1 MTIFDFPKNKD
12 IIIKIIFFENRKG
25 DFMFPYGLYFDKT
38 YILVLVGL
46 VISML
51 AQANITAKFNKYK
64 KVRSKRGITGSQA
77 AQMVLDYNNY
87 NDISIKRVGGSLSD
101 YFNPMTK
108 EVALSETSF
117 KDSSIASL
125 AVALHEIGHVI
136 QFKEG
141 YVPLRVKSYLVPA
154 VNFGS
159 KLSFPILLA
168 GVFLSQQKLIT
179 VGLAL
184 FSLTLL
190 FQLVTLP
197 VEFDA
202 SRRAI
207 VALERTRILDESEI
221 PGAKDMLRSA
231 ALTYVAATLATALQ
245 LLRLFLLFGNRN
257 SRD

>member
-1 MTIFDFPKNKD
+1 MY
-12 IIIKIIFFENRKG
+12 
-25 DFMFPYGLYFDKT
+25 PYGFYFDRT
-38 YILVLVGL
+38 YFLVLIGL
-46 VISML
+46 VISMI
-51 AQANITAKFNKYK
+51 AQSNINAKFNKYK
-64 KVRSKRGITGSQA
+64 KIKSKRGMTGAQA

-87 NDISIKRVGGSLSD
+87 RDISIKRVRGSLSD

-108 EVALSETSF
+108 EVALSDTSF

-141 YVPLRVKSYLVPA
+141 YVPLKIKSYIVPA

-159 KLSFPILLA
+159 KLSFPILLV
-168 GVFLSQQKLIT
+168 GIFLSQQNLINI
-179 VGLAL
+179 GLAL

-197 VEFDA
+197 VEFNA
-202 SRRAI
+202 SKRAI
-207 VALERTRILDESEI
+207 VALERTHILDESEI
-221 PGAKDMLRSA
+221 PGARDMLRSA
-231 ALTYVAATLATALQ
+231 AFTYVAATLATALQ
-245 LLRLFLLFGNRN
+245 LLRLFILFGNRN

>member
-1 MTIFDFPKNKD
+1 MY
-12 IIIKIIFFENRKG
+12 
-25 DFMFPYGLYFDKT
+25 PYGFYFDRT
-38 YILVLVGL
+38 YFLVLIGL
-46 VISML
+46 VISMI
-51 AQANITAKFNKYK
+51 AQSNINAKFNKYK
-64 KVRSKRGITGSQA
+64 KIKSKRGMTGAEA

-87 NDISIKRVGGSLSD
+87 RDISIKRVRGSLSD

-108 EVALSETSF
+108 EVALSDTSF

-141 YVPLRVKSYLVPA
+141 YVPLKIKSYIVPA

-159 KLSFPILLA
+159 KLSFPILLV
-168 GVFLSQQKLIT
+168 GIFLSQQNLINI
-179 VGLAL
+179 GLAL

-197 VEFDA
+197 VEFNA
-202 SRRAI
+202 SKRAI
-207 VALERTRILDESEI
+207 VALERTHILDESEI
-221 PGAKDMLRSA
+221 PGAREMLRSA
-231 ALTYVAATLATALQ
+231 AFTYVAATLATALQ
-245 LLRLFLLFGNRN
+245 LLRLFILFGNRN

>member
-1 MTIFDFPKNKD
+1 MY
-12 IIIKIIFFENRKG
+12 
-25 DFMFPYGLYFDKT
+25 PYGFYFDKT
-38 YILVLVGL
+38 YFLVLIGL

-51 AQANITAKFNKYK
+51 AQANITSKFNKYSK
-64 KVRSKRGITGSQA
+64 IRSKRGMTGAEA

-87 NDISIKRVGGSLSD
+87 RDISIKRIPGSLSD

-108 EVALSETSF
+108 EVALSDTSF
-117 KDSSIASL
+117 HDSSIASL

-141 YVPLRVKSYLVPA
+141 YIPLKVKSYMVPA

-159 KLSFPILLA
+159 RLSFPILLA

-179 VGLAL
+179 IGLAL

-190 FQLVTLP
+190 FQIITLP

-207 VALERTRILDESEI
+207 VALERTHILDESEI
-221 PGAKDMLRSA
+221 PGAKNMLRSA

-245 LLRLFLLFGNRN
+245 LLRLFLLFGDRNR
-257 SRD
+257 RD

>member
-1 MTIFDFPKNKD
+1 MY
-12 IIIKIIFFENRKG
+12 
-25 DFMFPYGLYFDKT
+25 PYGLYFDKT
-38 YILVLVGL
+38 YFLVLIGL

-51 AQANITAKFNKYK
+51 AQANISSKFNKYK
-64 KVRSKRGITGSQA
+64 KIKSRRGITGAEA

-87 NDISIKRVGGSLSD
+87 RDISIKRVRGSLSD
-101 YFNPMTK
+101 YFNPMSK
-108 EVALSETSF
+108 EVALSDTSF
-117 KDSSIASL
+117 NDSSIASL
-125 AVALHEIGHVI
+125 AVSLHEIGHVI

-141 YVPLRVKSYLVPA
+141 YIPLRVKSYMVPA

-207 VALERTRILDESEI
+207 IALERSQILDQSEI
-221 PGAKDMLRSA
+221 PGAKEMLRSA

-257 SRD
+257 RRD

>member
-1 MTIFDFPKNKD
+1 MY
-12 IIIKIIFFENRKG
+12 
-25 DFMFPYGLYFDKT
+25 PYGFYFDRT
-38 YILVLVGL
+38 YFLVLIGL

-51 AQANITAKFNKYK
+51 AQANITSKFNKYSK
-64 KVRSKRGITGSQA
+64 IRSKRGMTGAEA

-87 NDISIKRVGGSLSD
+87 RDISIKRIPGSLSD

-108 EVALSETSF
+108 EVALSDTSF
-117 KDSSIASL
+117 HDSSIASL

-141 YVPLRVKSYLVPA
+141 YIPLKVKSYMVPA

-159 KLSFPILLA
+159 RLSFPILLA
-168 GVFLSQQKLIT
+168 GVFMSQQKLIT
-179 VGLAL
+179 IGLAL

-190 FQLVTLP
+190 FQIVTLP

-221 PGAKDMLRSA
+221 TGAKDMLGSA

-245 LLRLFLLFGNRN
+245 LLRLFLLFGDRNR
-257 SRD
+257 RD

>member
-1 MTIFDFPKNKD
+1 MY
-12 IIIKIIFFENRKG
+12 
-25 DFMFPYGLYFDKT
+25 PYGFYFDRT
-38 YILVLVGL
+38 YFLVLIGL

-51 AQANITAKFNKYK
+51 AQANITSKFNKYSK
-64 KVRSKRGITGSQA
+64 IRSKRGMTGAEA

-87 NDISIKRVGGSLSD
+87 RDISIKRIPGSLSD
-101 YFNPMTK
+101 YFNPMNK
-108 EVALSETSF
+108 EVALSDTSF
-117 KDSSIASL
+117 HDSSIASL

-141 YVPLRVKSYLVPA
+141 YIPLKVKSYMVPA

-159 KLSFPILLA
+159 RLSFPILLA

-179 VGLAL
+179 IGLAL

-190 FQLVTLP
+190 FQIITLP

-207 VALERTRILDESEI
+207 VALERTHILDESEI

-245 LLRLFLLFGNRN
+245 LLRLFLLFGDRNR
-257 SRD
+257 RD

>member
-1 MTIFDFPKNKD
+1 MY
-12 IIIKIIFFENRKG
+12 
-25 DFMFPYGLYFDKT
+25 PYGFYFDRT
-38 YILVLVGL
+38 YFLVLIGL

-51 AQANITAKFNKYK
+51 AQANITSKFNKYSK
-64 KVRSKRGITGSQA
+64 IRSKRGMTGAEA

-87 NDISIKRVGGSLSD
+87 RDISIKRIPGSLSD

-108 EVALSETSF
+108 EVALSDTSF
-117 KDSSIASL
+117 HDSSIASL

-141 YVPLRVKSYLVPA
+141 YIPLKVKSYMVPA

-159 KLSFPILLA
+159 RLSFPILLA

-179 VGLAL
+179 IGLAL

-190 FQLVTLP
+190 FQIVTLP

-245 LLRLFLLFGNRN
+245 LLRLFLLFGDRNR
-257 SRD
+257 RD

>member
-1 MTIFDFPKNKD
+1 MY
-12 IIIKIIFFENRKG
+12 
-25 DFMFPYGLYFDKT
+25 PYGFYFDRT
-38 YILVLVGL
+38 YFLVLIGL
-46 VISML
+46 VISMM
-51 AQANITAKFNKYK
+51 AQANITSKFNKYSK
-64 KVRSKRGITGSQA
+64 IRSKRGMTGAEA
-77 AQMVLDYNNY
+77 AQMVLNYNNY
-87 NDISIKRVGGSLSD
+87 RDISIKRIPGSLSD

-108 EVALSETSF
+108 EVALSDTSF
-117 KDSSIASL
+117 HDSSIASL

-141 YVPLRVKSYLVPA
+141 YIPLKVKSYMVPA

-159 KLSFPILLA
+159 RLSFPILLA

-179 VGLAL
+179 IGLAL
-184 FSLTLL
+184 FFLTLL
-190 FQLVTLP
+190 FQIITLP

-207 VALERTRILDESEI
+207 VALERTHILDESEI

-245 LLRLFLLFGNRN
+245 LLRLFLLFGDRNR
-257 SRD
+257 RD

>member
-1 MTIFDFPKNKD
+1 MY
-12 IIIKIIFFENRKG
+12 
-25 DFMFPYGLYFDKT
+25 PYGFYFDRT
-38 YILVLVGL
+38 YFLVLIGL

-51 AQANITAKFNKYK
+51 AQANITSKFNKYSK
-64 KVRSKRGITGSQA
+64 IRSKRGMTGAEA
-77 AQMVLDYNNY
+77 AQMVLNYNNY
-87 NDISIKRVGGSLSD
+87 RDISIKRIPGSLSD

-108 EVALSETSF
+108 EVALSDTSF
-117 KDSSIASL
+117 HDSSIASL

-141 YVPLRVKSYLVPA
+141 YIPLKVKSYMVPA

-159 KLSFPILLA
+159 RLSFPILLA
-168 GVFLSQQKLIT
+168 GGFLSQQKLIT
-179 VGLAL
+179 IGLAL

-190 FQLVTLP
+190 FQIITLP

-245 LLRLFLLFGNRN
+245 LLRLFLLFGDRNR
-257 SRD
+257 RD

>member
-1 MTIFDFPKNKD
+1 MY
-12 IIIKIIFFENRKG
+12 
-25 DFMFPYGLYFDKT
+25 PYGFYFDKT
-38 YILVLVGL
+38 YFLVLIGL
-46 VISML
+46 VISMI
-51 AQANITAKFNKYK
+51 AQANINAKFNKYK
-64 KVRSKRGITGSQA
+64 KIKSKRGMTGAQA

-87 NDISIKRVGGSLSD
+87 RDISIKRVRGSLSD

-108 EVALSETSF
+108 EVALSDTSF

-141 YVPLRVKSYLVPA
+141 YVPLKIKFYIVPA

-159 KLSFPILLA
+159 KLSFPILLV
-168 GVFLSQQKLIT
+168 GIFLSQQNLINI
-179 VGLAL
+179 GLAL

-197 VEFDA
+197 VEFNA
-202 SRRAI
+202 SKRAI
-207 VALERTRILDESEI
+207 VALERTHILDESEI
-221 PGAKDMLRSA
+221 PGARDMLRSA
-231 ALTYVAATLATALQ
+231 AFTYVAATLATALQ
-245 LLRLFLLFGNRN
+245 LLRLFILFGNRN

>member
-1 MTIFDFPKNKD
+1 MY
-12 IIIKIIFFENRKG
+12 
-25 DFMFPYGLYFDKT
+25 PYGFYFDRT
-38 YILVLVGL
+38 YFLVLIGL

-51 AQANITAKFNKYK
+51 AQANITSKFNKYK
-64 KVRSKRGITGSQA
+64 KIRSKRGMTGAEA

-87 NDISIKRVGGSLSD
+87 RDISIKRIPGSLSD
-101 YFNPMTK
+101 YFNPMNK
-108 EVALSETSF
+108 EVALSDTSF
-117 KDSSIASL
+117 HDSSIASL

-141 YVPLRVKSYLVPA
+141 YIPLKVKSYMVPA

-159 KLSFPILLA
+159 RLSFPILLA

-179 VGLAL
+179 IGLAL

-190 FQLVTLP
+190 FQIITLP

-207 VALERTRILDESEI
+207 VALERTHILDESEI

-245 LLRLFLLFGNRN
+245 LLRLFLLFGDRNR
-257 SRD
+257 RD

>member
-1 MTIFDFPKNKD
+1 MY
-12 IIIKIIFFENRKG
+12 
-25 DFMFPYGLYFDKT
+25 PYGFYFDRT
-38 YILVLVGL
+38 YFLVLIGL

-51 AQANITAKFNKYK
+51 AQANITSKFNKYSK
-64 KVRSKRGITGSQA
+64 IRSKRGMTGAEA
-77 AQMVLDYNNY
+77 AQMVLNYNNY
-87 NDISIKRVGGSLSD
+87 RDISIKRIPGSLSD
-101 YFNPMTK
+101 YFNPMNK
-108 EVALSETSF
+108 EVALSDTSF
-117 KDSSIASL
+117 HDSSIASL

-141 YVPLRVKSYLVPA
+141 YIPLKVKSYMVPA

-159 KLSFPILLA
+159 RLSFPILLA

-179 VGLAL
+179 IGLAL

-190 FQLVTLP
+190 FQIVTLP

-221 PGAKDMLRSA
+221 TGAKDMLRSA

-245 LLRLFLLFGNRN
+245 LLRLFLLFGGRNR
-257 SRD
+257 RD

>member
-1 MTIFDFPKNKD
+1 MY
-12 IIIKIIFFENRKG
+12 
-25 DFMFPYGLYFDKT
+25 PYGFYFDRT
-38 YILVLVGL
+38 YFLVLIGL
-46 VISML
+46 VISMM
-51 AQANITAKFNKYK
+51 AQANITSKFNKYRK
-64 KVRSKRGITGSQA
+64 IRSKRGMTGAEA

-87 NDISIKRVGGSLSD
+87 RDISIKRIPGSLSD

-108 EVALSETSF
+108 EVALSDTSF
-117 KDSSIASL
+117 HDSSIASL

-141 YVPLRVKSYLVPA
+141 YIPLKVKSYMVPA

-159 KLSFPILLA
+159 RLSFPILLA
-168 GVFLSQQKLIT
+168 GVFMSQQKLIT
-179 VGLAL
+179 IGLAL

-190 FQLVTLP
+190 FQIVTLP

-221 PGAKDMLRSA
+221 TGAKDMLRSA

-245 LLRLFLLFGNRN
+245 LLRLFLLFGGRNR
-257 SRD
+257 RD

>member
-1 MTIFDFPKNKD
+1 MY
-12 IIIKIIFFENRKG
+12 
-25 DFMFPYGLYFDKT
+25 PYGFYFDRT
-38 YILVLVGL
+38 YFLVLIGL

-51 AQANITAKFNKYK
+51 AQANITSKFNKYSK
-64 KVRSKRGITGSQA
+64 IRSKRGMTGAEA

-87 NDISIKRVGGSLSD
+87 RDISIKRIPGSLSD
-101 YFNPMTK
+101 YFNPMNK
-108 EVALSETSF
+108 EVALSDTSF
-117 KDSSIASL
+117 HDSSIASL

-141 YVPLRVKSYLVPA
+141 YIPLKVKSYMVPA

-159 KLSFPILLA
+159 RLSFPILLA

-179 VGLAL
+179 IGLAL

-190 FQLVTLP
+190 FQIVTLP

-207 VALERTRILDESEI
+207 VALERTHILDESEI

-245 LLRLFLLFGNRN
+245 LLRLFLLFGDRNR
-257 SRD
+257 RD

>member
-1 MTIFDFPKNKD
+1 MY
-12 IIIKIIFFENRKG
+12 
-25 DFMFPYGLYFDKT
+25 PYGFYFDRT
-38 YILVLVGL
+38 YFLVLIGL

-51 AQANITAKFNKYK
+51 AQANITSKFNKYSK
-64 KVRSKRGITGSQA
+64 IRSKRGMTGAEA
-77 AQMVLDYNNY
+77 AQMVLNYNNY
-87 NDISIKRVGGSLSD
+87 RDISIKRIPGSLSD
-101 YFNPMTK
+101 YFNPMNK
-108 EVALSETSF
+108 EVALSDTSF
-117 KDSSIASL
+117 HDSSIASL

-141 YVPLRVKSYLVPA
+141 YIPLKVKSYMVPA

-159 KLSFPILLA
+159 RLSFPILLA

-179 VGLAL
+179 IGLAL

-190 FQLVTLP
+190 FQIITLP

-245 LLRLFLLFGNRN
+245 LLRLFLLFGDRNR
-257 SRD
+257 RD

>member
-1 MTIFDFPKNKD
+1 MY
-12 IIIKIIFFENRKG
+12 
-25 DFMFPYGLYFDKT
+25 PYGFYFDRT
-38 YILVLVGL
+38 YFLVLIGL

-51 AQANITAKFNKYK
+51 AQANITSKFNKYSK
-64 KVRSKRGITGSQA
+64 IRSKRGMTGAQA

-87 NDISIKRVGGSLSD
+87 RDISIKRIPGALSD
-101 YFNPMTK
+101 YFNPMNK
-108 EVALSETSF
+108 EVALSDTSF
-117 KDSSIASL
+117 HDSSIASL

-141 YVPLRVKSYLVPA
+141 YIPLKVKSYMVPA

-159 KLSFPILLA
+159 RLSFPILLA

-179 VGLAL
+179 IGLAL

-190 FQLVTLP
+190 FQIITLP

-207 VALERTRILDESEI
+207 VALERTHILDESEI

-245 LLRLFLLFGNRN
+245 LLRLFLLFGDRNR
-257 SRD
+257 RD

>member
-1 MTIFDFPKNKD
+1 MY
-12 IIIKIIFFENRKG
+12 
-25 DFMFPYGLYFDKT
+25 PYGFYYDKT
-38 YILVLVGL
+38 MILVFIGL

-51 AQANITAKFNKYK
+51 AQANITSKFNKYK
-64 KVRSKRGITGSQA
+64 KIRSKRGLTGAQA

-87 NDISIKRVGGSLSD
+87 RDISIKRIPGSLSD
-101 YFNPMTK
+101 YFNPMNK
-108 EVALSETSF
+108 EVALSDTSF
-117 KDSSIASL
+117 HDSSIASL

-141 YVPLRVKSYLVPA
+141 YIPLKVKSYMVPA

-159 KLSFPILLA
+159 RLSFPILLA

-179 VGLAL
+179 IGLAL

-190 FQLVTLP
+190 FQIITLP

-207 VALERTRILDESEI
+207 VALERTHILDESEI
-221 PGAKDMLRSA
+221 PGAKNMLRSA

-245 LLRLFLLFGNRN
+245 LLRLFLLFGDRNR
-257 SRD
+257 RD

>member
-1 MTIFDFPKNKD
+1 MY
-12 IIIKIIFFENRKG
+12 
-25 DFMFPYGLYFDKT
+25 PYGLYFDKT
-38 YILVLVGL
+38 YILVLIGL

-51 AQANITAKFNKYK
+51 AQANITSKFNKYK
-64 KVRSKRGITGSQA
+64 KIKSRRGITGAEA

-87 NDISIKRVGGSLSD
+87 RDISIKRVRGSLSD
-101 YFNPMTK
+101 YFNPMSK
-108 EVALSETSF
+108 EVALSDTSF
-117 KDSSIASL
+117 NDSSIASL
-125 AVALHEIGHVI
+125 AVSLHEIGHVI

-141 YVPLRVKSYLVPA
+141 YIPLRVKSYMVPA

-202 SRRAI
+202 SRRSI
-207 VALERTRILDESEI
+207 IALERSQILDQSEI

-245 LLRLFLLFGNRN
+245 LLRLFLLFGDRNR
-257 SRD
+257 RD

>member
-1 MTIFDFPKNKD
+1 MYT
-12 IIIKIIFFENRKG
+12 
-25 DFMFPYGLYFDKT
+25 YGFYFDKT
-38 YILVLVGL
+38 YFLVLIGL
-46 VISML
+46 VISMM
-51 AQANITAKFNKYK
+51 AQANITSKFNKYSK
-64 KVRSKRGITGSQA
+64 IRSKRGMTGAEA
-77 AQMVLDYNNY
+77 AQMVLNYNNY
-87 NDISIKRVGGSLSD
+87 RDISIKRIPGSLSD

-108 EVALSETSF
+108 EVALSDTSF
-117 KDSSIASL
+117 HDSSIASL

-141 YVPLRVKSYLVPA
+141 YIPLKVKSYMVPA

-159 KLSFPILLA
+159 RLSFPILLA

-179 VGLAL
+179 IGLAL

-190 FQLVTLP
+190 FQIITLP

-207 VALERTRILDESEI
+207 VALERTHILDESEI

-245 LLRLFLLFGNRN
+245 LLRLFLLFGDRNR
-257 SRD
+257 RD

>member
-1 MTIFDFPKNKD
+1 MY
-12 IIIKIIFFENRKG
+12 
-25 DFMFPYGLYFDKT
+25 PYGLYFDKT
-38 YILVLVGL
+38 YLLVLIGL

-51 AQANITAKFNKYK
+51 AQANINSKFNKYK
-64 KVRSKRGITGSQA
+64 KIRSKRGITGGEA

-87 NDISIKRVGGSLSD
+87 NDISIKRVRGSLSD

-141 YVPLRVKSYLVPA
+141 YVPLRVKSYMVPA

-179 VGLAL
+179 IGLAL

>member
-1 MTIFDFPKNKD
+1 MY
-12 IIIKIIFFENRKG
+12 
-25 DFMFPYGLYFDKT
+25 PYGFYFDKT
-38 YILVLVGL
+38 YFLVLIGL

-51 AQANITAKFNKYK
+51 AQANITSKFNKYSK
-64 KVRSKRGITGSQA
+64 IRSKRGMTGAEA
-77 AQMVLDYNNY
+77 AQMVLNYNNY
-87 NDISIKRVGGSLSD
+87 RDISIKRIPGSLSD

-108 EVALSETSF
+108 EVALSDTSF
-117 KDSSIASL
+117 HDSSIASL

-141 YVPLRVKSYLVPA
+141 YIPLKVKSYMVPA

-159 KLSFPILLA
+159 RLSFPILLA
-168 GVFLSQQKLIT
+168 GVFMSQQKLIT
-179 VGLAL
+179 IGLAL

-190 FQLVTLP
+190 FQIVTLP

-221 PGAKDMLRSA
+221 TGAKDMLGSA

-245 LLRLFLLFGNRN
+245 LLRLFLLFGGRNR
-257 SRD
+257 RD

>member
-1 MTIFDFPKNKD
+1 MY
-12 IIIKIIFFENRKG
+12 
-25 DFMFPYGLYFDKT
+25 PYGFYFDKT
-38 YILVLVGL
+38 YFLVLIGL
-46 VISML
+46 VISMI
-51 AQANITAKFNKYK
+51 AQSNINAKFNKYK
-64 KVRSKRGITGSQA
+64 KIKSKRGMTGAEA

-87 NDISIKRVGGSLSD
+87 RDISIKRVSGSLSD

-108 EVALSETSF
+108 EVALSDTSF

-141 YVPLRVKSYLVPA
+141 YVPLKIKSYIVPA

-159 KLSFPILLA
+159 KLSFPILLV
-168 GVFLSQQKLIT
+168 GIFLSQQNLINI
-179 VGLAL
+179 GLAL

-197 VEFDA
+197 VEFNA
-202 SRRAI
+202 SKRAI
-207 VALERTRILDESEI
+207 VALERTHILDESEI
-221 PGAKDMLRSA
+221 PGARDMLRSA
-231 ALTYVAATLATALQ
+231 AFTYVAATLATALQ
-245 LLRLFLLFGNRN
+245 LLRLFILFGNRN

>member
-1 MTIFDFPKNKD
+1 MY
-12 IIIKIIFFENRKG
+12 
-25 DFMFPYGLYFDKT
+25 PYGFYFDRT
-38 YILVLVGL
+38 YFLVLIGL
-46 VISML
+46 VISMM
-51 AQANITAKFNKYK
+51 AQANITSKFNKYSK
-64 KVRSKRGITGSQA
+64 IRSKRGMTGAEA

-87 NDISIKRVGGSLSD
+87 RDISIKRIPGSLSD
-101 YFNPMTK
+101 YFNPMNK
-108 EVALSETSF
+108 EVALSDTSF
-117 KDSSIASL
+117 HDSSIASL

-141 YVPLRVKSYLVPA
+141 YVPLKVKSYMVPA

-159 KLSFPILLA
+159 RLSFPILLA

-179 VGLAL
+179 IGLAL

-190 FQLVTLP
+190 FQIITLP

-207 VALERTRILDESEI
+207 VALERTHILDESEI

-245 LLRLFLLFGNRN
+245 LLRLFLLFGDRNR
-257 SRD
+257 RD

>member
-1 MTIFDFPKNKD
+1 MY
-12 IIIKIIFFENRKG
+12 
-25 DFMFPYGLYFDKT
+25 PYGFYFDKT
-38 YILVLVGL
+38 YFLVLIGL
-46 VISML
+46 VISMI
-51 AQANITAKFNKYK
+51 AQSNINAKFNKYK
-64 KVRSKRGITGSQA
+64 KIKSKRGMTGAQA

-87 NDISIKRVGGSLSD
+87 RDISIKRVRGSLSD

-108 EVALSETSF
+108 EVALSDTSF

-141 YVPLRVKSYLVPA
+141 YVPLKIKSYIVPA

-159 KLSFPILLA
+159 RLSFPILLV
-168 GVFLSQQKLIT
+168 GIFLSQQNLINI
-179 VGLAL
+179 GLAL

-197 VEFDA
+197 VEFNA
-202 SRRAI
+202 SKRAI
-207 VALERTRILDESEI
+207 VALERTHILDESEI
-221 PGAKDMLRSA
+221 PGAREMLRSA
-231 ALTYVAATLATALQ
+231 AFTYVAATLATALQ
-245 LLRLFLLFGNRN
+245 LLRLFILFGNRN

>member
-1 MTIFDFPKNKD
+1 MY
-12 IIIKIIFFENRKG
+12 
-25 DFMFPYGLYFDKT
+25 PYGFYFDKT
-38 YILVLVGL
+38 YFLVLIGL

-51 AQANITAKFNKYK
+51 AQANITSKFNKYRK
-64 KVRSKRGITGSQA
+64 IRSKRGMTGAEA

-87 NDISIKRVGGSLSD
+87 RDISIKRIPGSLSD

-108 EVALSETSF
+108 EVALSDTSF
-117 KDSSIASL
+117 HDSSIASL

-141 YVPLRVKSYLVPA
+141 YIPLKVKSYMVPA

-159 KLSFPILLA
+159 RLSFPILLA

-179 VGLAL
+179 IGLAL

-190 FQLVTLP
+190 FQIITLP

-245 LLRLFLLFGNRN
+245 LLRLFLLFGDRNR
-257 SRD
+257 RD

>member
-1 MTIFDFPKNKD
+1 MY
-12 IIIKIIFFENRKG
+12 
-25 DFMFPYGLYFDKT
+25 PYGLYFDKT
-38 YILVLVGL
+38 YLLVLIGL

-51 AQANITAKFNKYK
+51 AQANITSKFNKYK
-64 KVRSKRGITGSQA
+64 KIRSKRGITGGEA

-87 NDISIKRVGGSLSD
+87 NDISIKRVRGSLSD

-125 AVALHEIGHVI
+125 AVSLHEIGHVI

-141 YVPLRVKSYLVPA
+141 YVPLRVKSYMVPA

-179 VGLAL
+179 IGLAL

>member
-1 MTIFDFPKNKD
+1 MY
-12 IIIKIIFFENRKG
+12 
-25 DFMFPYGLYFDKT
+25 PYGFYFDRT
-38 YILVLVGL
+38 YFLVLIGL

-51 AQANITAKFNKYK
+51 AQANINAKFNKYRK
-64 KVRSKRGITGSQA
+64 IRSKRGLTGAEA

-87 NDISIKRVGGSLSD
+87 RDIS
-101 YFNPMTK
+101 MTK
-108 EVALSETSF
+108 EVALSATSF
-117 KDSSIASL
+117 EDSSIASL

-141 YVPLRVKSYLVPA
+141 YIPLRVKSFIVPA

-159 KLSFPILLA
+159 RLSFPILLV
-168 GVFLSQQKLIT
+168 GVFLSQPKLVTI
-179 VGLAL
+179 GLAL

-190 FQLVTLP
+190 FQIVTLP

-207 VALERTRILDESEI
+207 LALERTHILDESEI
-221 PGAKDMLRSA
+221 PGAKDMLGSA

-245 LLRLFLLFGNRN
+245 LLRLFLLFGNR
-257 SRD
+257 SRRD

>member
-1 MTIFDFPKNKD
+1 MY
-12 IIIKIIFFENRKG
+12 
-25 DFMFPYGLYFDKT
+25 PYGLYFDKT
-38 YILVLVGL
+38 YLLVLIGL

-51 AQANITAKFNKYK
+51 AQANITSKFNKYK
-64 KVRSKRGITGSQA
+64 QVGSKRGITGGQA
-77 AQMVLDYNNY
+77 SQMVLDYNNY
-87 NDISIKRVGGSLSD
+87 RDISIKRVRGSLSD
-101 YFNPMTK
+101 YFNPVTK
-108 EVALSETSF
+108 EVALSDTSF

-125 AVALHEIGHVI
+125 AVSLHEIGHVI

-141 YVPLRVKSYLVPA
+141 YVPLRVKSYMVPA

-159 KLSFPILLA
+159 RLSFPILLA
-168 GVFLSQQKLIT
+168 GVFLSQQKLISI
-179 VGLAL
+179 GLAL

-257 SRD
+257 NRD

>member
-1 MTIFDFPKNKD
+1 MY
-12 IIIKIIFFENRKG
+12 
-25 DFMFPYGLYFDKT
+25 PYGLYFDKT
-38 YILVLVGL
+38 YFLVLIGL

-51 AQANITAKFNKYK
+51 AQANISSKFNKYK
-64 KVRSKRGITGSQA
+64 KIKSRRGITGAEA

-87 NDISIKRVGGSLSD
+87 RDISIKRVRGSLSD
-101 YFNPMTK
+101 YFNPMSK
-108 EVALSETSF
+108 EVALSDTSF
-117 KDSSIASL
+117 NDSSIASL
-125 AVALHEIGHVI
+125 AVSLHEIGHVI

-141 YVPLRVKSYLVPA
+141 YIPLRVKSYMVPA

-207 VALERTRILDESEI
+207 IALERSQILDQSEI

-257 SRD
+257 RRD

>member
-1 MTIFDFPKNKD
+1 MY
-12 IIIKIIFFENRKG
+12 
-25 DFMFPYGLYFDKT
+25 PYGFYFDRT
-38 YILVLVGL
+38 YFLVLIGL
-46 VISML
+46 VISMI
-51 AQANITAKFNKYK
+51 AQSNINAKFNKYK
-64 KVRSKRGITGSQA
+64 KIKSKRGMTGAEA

-87 NDISIKRVGGSLSD
+87 RDISIKRVRGSLSD

-108 EVALSETSF
+108 EVALSDTSF

-141 YVPLRVKSYLVPA
+141 YVPLKIKSYIVPA

-159 KLSFPILLA
+159 KLSFPILLV
-168 GVFLSQQKLIT
+168 GIFLSQQNLINI
-179 VGLAL
+179 GLAL

-197 VEFDA
+197 VEFNA
-202 SRRAI
+202 SKRAI
-207 VALERTRILDESEI
+207 VALERTHILDESEI
-221 PGAKDMLRSA
+221 PGAREMLRSA
-231 ALTYVAATLATALQ
+231 AFTYVAATLATALQ
-245 LLRLFLLFGNRN
+245 LIRLFILFGNRN

>member
-1 MTIFDFPKNKD
+1 MY
-12 IIIKIIFFENRKG
+12 
-25 DFMFPYGLYFDKT
+25 PYGFYFDRT
-38 YILVLVGL
+38 YFLVLIGL
-46 VISML
+46 VISMM
-51 AQANITAKFNKYK
+51 AQANITSKFNKYSK
-64 KVRSKRGITGSQA
+64 IRSKRGMTGAQA

-87 NDISIKRVGGSLSD
+87 RDISIKRIPGSLSD

-108 EVALSETSF
+108 EVALSDTSF
-117 KDSSIASL
+117 HDSSIASL

-141 YVPLRVKSYLVPA
+141 YIPLKVKSYMVPA

-159 KLSFPILLA
+159 RLSFPILLA

-179 VGLAL
+179 IGLAL

-190 FQLVTLP
+190 FQIVTLP

-207 VALERTRILDESEI
+207 VALERTHILDESEI

-245 LLRLFLLFGNRN
+245 LLRLFLLFGDRNR
-257 SRD
+257 RD